1 MQKSTKFKLSTP
13 YVVTSATFTLRHV
26 FQLFSDASEE
36 AQQLRVVFVVSKA
49 LLENFKGLAD
59 QMNVNLATDVSM
71 AVTGTSGVLV
81 SKDWQKYLSIV
92 P

>member
-1 MQKSTKFKLSTP
+1 M
-13 YVVTSATFTLRHV
+13 
-26 FQLFSDASEE
+26 
-36 AQQLRVVFVVSKA
+36 VFVVSEA
-49 LLENFKGLAD
+49 HLENFKGLAD
-59 QMNVNLATDVSM
+59 QMNVNLATDVSV